1 MIAKDIKE
9 LKTTNRDL
17 RKFGLLVG
25 CVFTVLG
32 LIWWARGKPHSL
44 WFLAP
49 GGMLLAFG
57 FAWPRALK
65 YVYFVWMSLAIVLGF
80 VVSTLL
86 LTFFF
91 FLVITPIGL
100 IARLAGKDFLSLK
113 LDRQA
118 PTYWLPREAKAPKS
132 AADYER
138 QF

>member
-25 CVFTVLG
+25 GVFTVLG
-32 LIWWARGKPHSL
+32 LIWWARGKPHFP

-49 GGMLLAFG
+49 GLVLLAFG
-57 FAWPRALK
+57 LAWPWALK
-65 YVYFVWMSLAIVLGF
+65 YVYIAWMSLAIVLSF
-80 VVSTLL
+80 VVSTVL

-91 FLVITPIGL
+91 FLVITPTGL
-100 IARLAGKDFLSLK
+100 VARLVGKDFLGLK

-118 PTYWLPREAKAPKS
+118 PTYWLPRQPKTPKS
-132 AADYER
+132 PADYER